1 VCGAAGGERGGA
13 DGREWQRMALAKGCT
28 CVVCVEIRR
37 PHVRARVG
45 VGPPCSNVG
54 GFGERLPNGE
64 GSPKLLV

>member
-1 VCGAAGGERGGA
+1 MCGAAGGERGGA
-13 DGREWQRMALAKGCT
+13 DGREWQRMALANGCT
-28 CVVCVEIRR
+28 WVVCGEIRR

-54 GFGERLPNGE
+54 GFGKRLPNGE